1 MKKKNL
7 VLGILLIMLL
17 VISVSLLAQNNA
29 LHFDGSDDYV
39 ISSQY
44 INLSFQSFAIEGW
57 FKADVQ
63 PVAGNYPHIFGVAA
77 IGLDAAFVRI
87 NGDNSK
93 LDFVINSSGSWR
105 IVTSSET
112 IQAGI
117 WYHAAMLYQNGG
129 TGGTDN
135 QYLLING
142 EVVAWAA
149 YEHVNNY
156 SNNLFCI
163 GGDGDRNFDGQVD
176 DVKVWANVNRSS
188 QDVRTSMYKEVVGNE
203 SNLVA
208 YYNLD
213 ETSGTTADNGQGNT
227 SYDGTLTNM
236 TGNEWTTSPAFFGPK
251 NCLDFDGN
259 DDNVWCP
266 TITPT
271 VTGGSIEFWVNLDV
285 IPTDNARLISRHS
298 SYGYDEIYLLNNNGR
313 IATTGS
319 FVVGDDLQSTDPLP
333 TDVWT
338 HVAITANSAGSK
350 LYINGILDDEG
361 GAADFD
367 YNTFRFGGQWNGAS
381 YESIDGMMDEVR
393 LWNDVRSE
401 AEIRE
406 NMFKTL
412 VGDESN
418 LVAYYN
424 LDNEYGAVAQS
435 YPVEAN
441 DGQVGGGPA
450 WVIST
455 AFNTWLDTDDTD
467 WETAANWSD
476 GVPSSTDNVGIYNY
490 ASGTSPTLSGTPIV
504 NDLIVGSAVDLT
516 LSSNVTV
523 NGNLF
528 LYNGLDLNG
537 KIITLGPTTTLF
549 EDSGNIFGTSGII
562 TTTRI
567 FGTGDLSS
575 GEDIAGLGAEIT
587 TSANMGSTTI
597 IRGHQAQDGNAINRY
612 YQINP
617 TTTSGLDATL
627 VFNYLDTELN
637 GVTEADIKLFKSPV
651 GNVWTVQPA
660 SIVDTGNNTLSLS
673 GIDSFSWWTAGDGD
687 APLPVNLSSF
697 YALYTG

>member
-1 MKKKNL
+1 MKKKNF
-7 VLGILLIMLL
+7 GNE
-17 VISVSLLAQNNA
+17 ISFVNLPSTTFANTYSNNA
-29 LHFDGSDDYV
+29 LHFDGTNDYV
-39 ISSQY
+39 TTSQF

-63 PVAGNYPHIFGVAA
+63 PGAGNYPHIFGVAA

-298 SYGYDEIYLLNNNGR
+298 SYGYD
-313 IATTGS
+313 
-319 FVVGDDLQSTDPLP
+319 
-333 TDVWT
+333 
-338 HVAITANSAGSK
+338 
-350 LYINGILDDEG
+350 
-361 GAADFD
+361 
-367 YNTFRFGGQWNGAS
+367 
-381 YESIDGMMDEVR
+381 
-393 LWNDVRSE
+393 
-401 AEIRE
+401 
-406 NMFKTL
+406 
-412 VGDESN
+412 
-418 LVAYYN
+418 
-424 LDNEYGAVAQS
+424 
-435 YPVEAN
+435 
-441 DGQVGGGPA
+441 
-450 WVIST
+450 
-455 AFNTWLDTDDTD
+455 
-467 WETAANWSD
+467 
-476 GVPSSTDNVGIYNY
+476 
-490 ASGTSPTLSGTPIV
+490 
-504 NDLIVGSAVDLT
+504 
-516 LSSNVTV
+516 
-523 NGNLF
+523 
-528 LYNGLDLNG
+528 
-537 KIITLGPTTTLF
+537 
-549 EDSGNIFGTSGII
+549 
-562 TTTRI
+562 
-567 FGTGDLSS
+567 
-575 GEDIAGLGAEIT
+575 
-587 TSANMGSTTI
+587 
-597 IRGHQAQDGNAINRY
+597 
-612 YQINP
+612 
-617 TTTSGLDATL
+617 
-627 VFNYLDTELN
+627 
-637 GVTEADIKLFKSPV
+637 
-651 GNVWTVQPA
+651 
-660 SIVDTGNNTLSLS
+660 
-673 GIDSFSWWTAGDGD
+673 
-687 APLPVNLSSF
+687 
-697 YALYTG
+697 